1 MAVHPSAAVPI
12 MRPHLPPLDQ
22 FTQLVAELFETR
34 MLSNFGKYTGLL
46 EERASGLLDHP
57 SPLCV
62 SSCDIGLT
70 LAWQALECPP
80 GEVIVPSFTF
90 CSTVNALRWNGL
102 EPVFADVDP
111 ETYCI
116 DVEDVRRLITP
127 RTVGI
132 AAVHVFG
139 LPAAIEPLEGLRAS
153 TG

>member
-1 MAVHPSAAVPI
+1 MAVLPSAAVPI

-22 FTQLVAELFETR
+22 FAQLVAELFETR

-90 CSTVNALRWNGL
+90 CSTVNALR
-102 EPVFADVDP
+102 
-111 ETYCI
+111 
-116 DVEDVRRLITP
+116 
-127 RTVGI
+127 
-132 AAVHVFG
+132 
-139 LPAAIEPLEGLRAS
+139 
-153 TG
+153 

>member
-22 FTQLVAELFETR
+22 FAQLVAELFETR

-70 LAWQALECPP
+70 LAWQAVECPP
-80 GEVIVPSFTF
+80 GET
-90 CSTVNALRWNGL
+90 
-102 EPVFADVDP
+102 AD
-111 ETYCI
+111 TS
-116 DVEDVRRLITP
+116 
-127 RTVGI
+127 
-132 AAVHVFG
+132 
-139 LPAAIEPLEGLRAS
+139 AS
-153 TG
+153 TASSRS